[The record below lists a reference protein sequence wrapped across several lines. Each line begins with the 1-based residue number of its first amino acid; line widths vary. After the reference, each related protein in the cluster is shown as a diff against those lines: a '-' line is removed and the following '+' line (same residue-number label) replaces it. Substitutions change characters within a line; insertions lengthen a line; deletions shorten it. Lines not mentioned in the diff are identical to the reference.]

1 VNGERIG
8 KALCSESKVVLD
20 NNEPKLYRS
29 GADLNGLRCLGF
41 FGLVLTFC
49 SCR

>member
-20 NNEPKLYRS
+20 NNEPKLYGS
-29 GADLNGLRCLGF
+29 GADLNGLRCFEILDG
-41 FGLVLTFC
+41 
-49 SCR
+49 S